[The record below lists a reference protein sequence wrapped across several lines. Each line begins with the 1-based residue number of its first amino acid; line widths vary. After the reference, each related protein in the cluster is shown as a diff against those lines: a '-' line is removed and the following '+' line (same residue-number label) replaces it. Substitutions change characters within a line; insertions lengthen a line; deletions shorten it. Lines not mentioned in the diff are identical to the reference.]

1 MADTK
6 NSSFGLHTLSFG
18 FHSDSLQLLISV
30 SLSLSLSLYFTAA
43 LCFSLAFSFLV
54 SLSLLLFLSCVF
66 ALVVSCLARA
76 NKHVRSNA

>member
-30 SLSLSLSLYFTAA
+30 SLSLSLYFTAA